1 MRICELLDKIREEL
15 DYARTRRELSDDQR
29 YWEGYID
36 CLLSMKEIVE
46 ELCFKPP
53 SRSTNIFD
61 EIAEEVKRK
70 RRRWWK

>member
-1 MRICELLDKIREEL
+1 VRTCELLDKIREEL
-15 DYARTRRELSDDQR
+15 EYARTRRELSEDRR
-29 YWEGYID
+29 YWDGYID

>member
-1 MRICELLDKIREEL
+1 MLDKIREEL
-15 DYARTRRELSDDQR
+15 EYAERRRELSEDRR
-29 YWEGYID
+29 YWDGYID
-36 CLLSMKEIVE
+36 YLLSMKEIVE

-70 RRRWWK
+70 RRWWK

>member
-29 YWEGYID
+29 YWDGYID
-36 CLLSMKEIVE
+36 RLLSMKEIVE